1 MIFVCFYHEKRADFC
16 RICPLENLYA
26 MLRRRATASG
36 MTSIRNSA
44 SSCVFVSSRLMRIVP
59 FASSGDMPIAVS
71 TWLGSSA
78 PAEHAAPAETE
89 TPFMSRYRRRASASM
104 PSKLIFKLPHSRSA
118 RETAVPACRAGSI
131 GARCCTF
138 TALHDPTAV

>member
-16 RICPLENLYA
+16 RICPFENLYA

-44 SSCVFVSSRLMRIVP
+44 SACVFVSSRLMRIVP

-89 TPFMSRYRRRASASM
+89 TPFMVEVQKKSFC
-104 PSKLIFKLPHSRSA
+104 LD
-118 RETAVPACRAGSI
+118 AVEADI
-131 GARCCTF
+131 
-138 TALHDPTAV
+138 

>member
-16 RICPLENLYA
+16 RICPFENLYA

-44 SSCVFVSSRLMRIVP
+44 SACVFVSSRLMRIVP

-78 PAEHAAPAETE
+78 PAEHAAPADDIKKVYSIWLCFGVPDYIGNAISE
-89 TPFMSRYRRRASASM
+89 YRM
-104 PSKLIFKLPHSRSA
+104 
-118 RETAVPACRAGSI
+118 E
-131 GARCCTF
+131 
-138 TALHDPTAV
+138 